1 MEKEIND
8 GYVITD
14 RLAVDLTVLAAFE
27 YVLWH
32 KICLLYTSPSPRD
45 RTRYRMP
52 SSAGKKTSTSCL
64 YPRSCTLFT
73 LFCCHQLYLYML

>member
-32 KICLLYTSPSPRD
+32 KILRALPSNSRGLPAQGL
-45 RTRYRMP
+45 P
-52 SSAGKKTSTSCL
+52 VK
-64 YPRSCTLFT
+64 
-73 LFCCHQLYLYML
+73 

>member
-32 KICLLYTSPSPRD
+32 KILRALLRHSGNAP
-45 RTRYRMP
+45 
-52 SSAGKKTSTSCL
+52 AGNRGHGQGHTENRAKAKPHICQKSRRGT
-64 YPRSCTLFT
+64 
-73 LFCCHQLYLYML
+73 Q